1 MSTRKSHLDSLAVT
15 MLLACCL
22 FWGFQQVLVK
32 ATLPEIPALFQAS
45 LRFAGAA
52 IVLGLWCRW
61 RSIPLYTSEL
71 KLRPAIL
78 AGVFFG
84 VEFILLYLALAQ
96 GGAARV
102 TLFLYA
108 APFWVAV
115 FLPLFVKAESM
126 RRHQWLGLVIAFL
139 GLCVALGENL
149 LGGPQAAGTVRAD
162 ILAVLAG
169 LFWGL
174 TTVII
179 RSSGMSAWPAERVLF
194 YQIAASALMLP
205 VASYLTGERWSVS
218 ALSSFAWVS
227 LVLQTFIGAFASYLA
242 WMWLLTRYPAT
253 KLGAFTFLTP
263 VFALVIGAFW
273 LGEAVTPAL
282 LIALATVAIG
292 IVLVNR

>member
-1 MSTRKSHLDSLAVT
+1 MSQRKSHLDVLAIAI
-15 MLLACCL
+15 LLACCL

-52 IVLGLWCRW
+52 FVLCLWCRW
-61 RSIPLYTSEL
+61 RAIALYPRGL
-71 KLRPAIL
+71 AIRPAVL

-84 VEFILLYLALAQ
+84 VEFIALYLALAA
-96 GGAARV
+96 GSAARV

-108 APFWVAV
+108 APFWVALL
-115 FLPLFVKAESM
+115 LPCFVKAESM
-126 RRHQWLGLVIAFL
+126 RRHQWIGLVLAFL
-139 GLCVALGENL
+139 GLCIALGENL
-149 LGGPQAAGTVRAD
+149 FGGVNAQASIGPDV
-162 ILAVLAG
+162 LALLAG

-179 RSSGMSAWPAERVLF
+179 RSSGMSTWPVERVLF

-205 VASYLTGERWSVS
+205 MASYLIGERWS
-218 ALSSFAWVS
+218 LSQLSIFAWSS
-227 LVLQTFIGAFASYLA
+227 LALQTFVGAFASYLA
-242 WMWLLTRYPAT
+242 WMWLLSRYPAT
-253 KLGAFTFLTP
+253 RLGAFTFLTP
-263 VFALVIGAFW
+263 VFALVIGAYW
-273 LGEAVTPAL
+273 LGEAVTPAM

>member
-1 MSTRKSHLDSLAVT
+1 MSERKSHLDALAVA

-32 ATLPEIPALFQAS
+32 ATLPEIPALFQAA

-52 IVLGLWCRW
+52 LVLLLWCRW
-61 RSIPLYTSEL
+61 RSISLYTHGL
-71 KLRPAIL
+71 AIRSALL
-78 AGVFFG
+78 AGVLFG
-84 VEFILLYLALAQ
+84 VEFIALYLALTS
-96 GGAARV
+96 GSAARV

-108 APFWVAV
+108 APFWVAL
-115 FLPLFVKAESM
+115 FLPYFVKAESM
-126 RRHQWLGLVIAFL
+126 RRHQWIGLVLAFI
-139 GLCVALGENL
+139 GLCIALAENL
-149 LGGPQAAGTVRAD
+149 LGGGKAGSSIGAD

-179 RSSGMSAWPAERVLF
+179 RSSGMSAWPVERVLF

-205 VASYLTGERWSVS
+205 IASILIGERWSVS
-218 ALSSFAWVS
+218 QLSAFAWGS
-227 LVLQTFIGAFASYLA
+227 LFLQTLVGAFASYLA
-242 WMWLLTRYPAT
+242 WMWLLSRYPAT

-263 VFALVIGAFW
+263 VFALLIGAFW
-273 LGEAVTPAL
+273 LGEAVTPAM